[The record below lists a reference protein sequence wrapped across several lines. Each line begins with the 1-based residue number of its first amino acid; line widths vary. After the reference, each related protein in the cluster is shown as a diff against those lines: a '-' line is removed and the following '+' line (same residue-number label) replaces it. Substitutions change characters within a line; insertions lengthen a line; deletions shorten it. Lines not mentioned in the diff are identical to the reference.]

1 MFSISTSSISDIMN
15 VVSTN
20 SAFEPLMVSYSLI
33 FNLPLFEKVPMNIK
47 VSFSFIFKVLS

>member
-20 SAFEPLMVSYSLI
+20 SAFEPIMVSFSLI